1 MVGVSRSK
9 ACADCKRRRVKCDL
23 TSPRCQ
29 RCTKAGII
37 CRGVRN
43 QPTLWVHRTPTQPNV
58 SALSVIQ
65 SQQQTNW
72 LSLLQRM
79 RCQINSKET
88 YDVPTFRSQAL
99 SIAVTIYFPQGR
111 YTTSEEDHSSTPSSW
126 LKAVCN
132 MEGSSEALDHSL
144 VAFVAIQIRL
154 SGEVGVSYDE
164 AIELY
169 NHALSKVIH
178 VLDCPC
184 IGNNDESLA
193 AIVILSTCELFLF
206 HASTSWNAHAQ
217 GVSEI
222 LRHRVVPDTN
232 TSSWNDLCRRLCVI
246 CVIQALSQKKP
257 LNLEPSLWRKHI
269 GPWAAPES
277 FGAMLDMSI
286 NIPSVMAEA
295 HTLALS
301 NEKDREKVLRY
312 VNLLTE
318 KFRLLEDWRALVHR
332 KIAARNQ
339 TPLFWT
345 VPSRA
350 SNPADDGYPD
360 KLFPFALI
368 FSSVEAASPW
378 ILGSSIMLDIVETI
392 LLLREKLGGSDT
404 SSSPGESL
412 NGYKEKSPPN
422 QADAD
427 RIARMLCQSIE
438 YCYRSENGTF
448 GPQITCN
455 AQTTLLG
462 YFAGRGMKRELEW
475 CRAIKYMK
483 GPGTSFGIDLM
494 QFKPPPEL

>member
-1 MVGVSRSK
+1 
-9 ACADCKRRRVKCDL
+9 
-23 TSPRCQ
+23 
-29 RCTKAGII
+29 
-37 CRGVRN
+37 
-43 QPTLWVHRTPTQPNV
+43 
-58 SALSVIQ
+58 
-65 SQQQTNW
+65 
-72 LSLLQRM
+72 
-79 RCQINSKET
+79 
-88 YDVPTFRSQAL
+88 
-99 SIAVTIYFPQGR
+99 
-111 YTTSEEDHSSTPSSW
+111 
-126 LKAVCN
+126 
-132 MEGSSEALDHSL
+132 MEGPSEALDHSL
-144 VAFVAIQIRL
+144 VAFCTIQIRL

-222 LRHRVVPDTN
+222 LRHRAVPDTN

-257 LNLEPSLWRKHI
+257 LNLELSLWRKHI
-269 GPWAAPES
+269 GPWAAPQS
-277 FGAMLDMSI
+277 FGALLDMAI
-286 NIPSVMAEA
+286 DIPAVMAEA

-301 NEKDREKVLRY
+301 NEEDRAKVLRY

-318 KFRLLEDWRALVHR
+318 KFHVLDDWRALVHR
-332 KIAARNQ
+332 NIAARNQ
-339 TPLFWT
+339 TPLYWS

-350 SNPADDGYPD
+350 SNPSDNGYPD

-368 FSSVEAASPW
+368 FSSVEGASPW
-378 ILGSSIMLDIVETI
+378 ILCSSIMLDIVESI
-392 LLLREKLGGSDT
+392 LLLRAKLTSPNVSPSFVDGYTMKGS
-404 SSSPGESL
+404 
-412 NGYKEKSPPN
+412 PN

-427 RIARMLCQSIE
+427 HIARMLCQSVE

-455 AQTTLLG
+455 AQATLLG